1 MRIAFINI
9 MKNILFAILL
19 SLAVIS
25 NLAYAEVKAVSKT
38 ADVNVNNVNE
48 EDFQK
53 ILALAKQGD
62 VEAQFKL
69 GLMYYIGESVSQDYK
84 QAAYWFEKAA
94 TQGSADAQNN
104 LGLMYDKGQGVTK
117 NLIKAHMW
125 ANIAASNNGI
135 DRKLRDS
142 VAKKL
147 TSEQLNKAQEMAKK
161 CLSSKYKNCQ

>member
-1 MRIAFINI
+1 MRIAFINT

-62 VEAQFKL
+62 VEAQYKL
-69 GLMYYIGESVSQDYK
+69 GLMYYTGAYVTQNYK

-94 TQGSADAQNN
+94 TLGVAKAQYN
-104 LGLMYDKGQGVTK
+104 LGLMYDNGQGVTQDYK
-117 NLIKAHMW
+117 QAVYWFEKA
-125 ANIAASNNGI
+125 ATQGLA
-135 DRKLRDS
+135 
-142 VAKKL
+142 
-147 TSEQLNKAQEMAKK
+147 KAQYNLGLMY
-161 CLSSKYKNCQ
+161 SNGQGVTQNYKQAA

>member
-1 MRIAFINI
+1 MYDNG
-9 MKNILFAILL
+9 
-19 SLAVIS
+19 
-25 NLAYAEVKAVSKT
+25 
-38 ADVNVNNVNE
+38 
-48 EDFQK
+48 
-53 ILALAKQGD
+53 QG
-62 VEAQFKL
+62 VT
-69 GLMYYIGESVSQDYK
+69 QDYK
-84 QAAYWFEKAA
+84 QAAYWYEKAA
-94 TQGSADAQNN
+94 TQGLAKAQYNLGYLYANGQGVTQDYKQAVNWYEKSATQGVADAQDN